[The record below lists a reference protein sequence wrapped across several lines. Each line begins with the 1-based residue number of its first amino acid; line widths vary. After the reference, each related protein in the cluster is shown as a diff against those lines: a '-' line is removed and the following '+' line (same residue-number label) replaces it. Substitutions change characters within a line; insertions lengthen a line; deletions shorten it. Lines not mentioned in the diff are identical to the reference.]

1 MYAEV
6 ASYGRYH
13 DPISAIL
20 GTRGKVAVMRV
31 LASAANPL
39 QQREVARRTGMALRT
54 VELAL
59 DDLLASG
66 IVERV
71 VGGRE
76 RLVRVRSAH
85 RLTPLDP
92 RRAPCRRRPLAS
104 APRRAAGRRHHAES
118 TLPSLPWPSSVVSPP
133 VRKELGDPLDLLLLA
148 ATVPSAPAG
157 SLALRR
163 WVTGSP
169 PDSVSRSA
177 RSATGSGAARGM
189 WAVRTSA
196 AERPSARLSWFTEQ
210 SSWCCSAA
218 TKGRY
223 SLG

>member
-1 MYAEV
+1 MPKSPVTA
-6 ASYGRYH
+6 ALH

-85 RLTPLDP
+85 RLTPSILAVL
-92 RRAPCRRRPLAS
+92 RAGADHWPALRSEL
-104 APRRAAGRRHHAES
+104 RAAATTPDDPALLSVAVVGRVATRSE
-118 TLPSLPWPSSVVSPP
+118 
-133 VRKELGDPLDLLLLA
+133 RLGDPLDLLILA
-148 ATVPSAPAG
+148 TDEIAA
-157 SLALRR
+157 RR
-163 WVTGSP
+163 WVERFAALSTGIENRFGVTIRPMGYSHQE
-169 PDSVSRSA
+169 A
-177 RSATGSGAARGM
+177 RDM
-189 WAVRTSA
+189 WTVRTSSA
-196 AERPSARLSWFTEQ
+196 DRTVRQAELIHGTEALTLLGDSA
-210 SSWCCSAA
+210 
-218 TKGRY
+218 
-223 SLG
+223 

>member
-1 MYAEV
+1 MPKSPVTA
-6 ASYGRYH
+6 AIH

-76 RLVRVRSAH
+76 RLVQVRSAH
-85 RLTPLDP
+85 RLTPSILAVL
-92 RRAPCRRRPLAS
+92 RAGADHWPALRSEL
-104 APRRAAGRRHHAES
+104 RAAATTPNDPTLLAVAVVGRVATRSE
-118 TLPSLPWPSSVVSPP
+118 
-133 VRKELGDPLDLLLLA
+133 RIGDPLDLLLLA
-148 ATVPSAPAG
+148 ADDATAA
-157 SLALRR
+157 R
-163 WVTGSP
+163 WVERFASLG
-169 PDSVSRSA
+169 DGV
-177 RSATGSGAARGM
+177 AARFGVTLRPIGYGLDAAREM
-189 WAVRTSA
+189 WAARTSA
-196 AERPSARLSWFTEQ
+196 AQQTVREAERVHGAELLVLLS
-210 SSWCCSAA
+210 
-218 TKGRY
+218 GD
-223 SLG
+223 